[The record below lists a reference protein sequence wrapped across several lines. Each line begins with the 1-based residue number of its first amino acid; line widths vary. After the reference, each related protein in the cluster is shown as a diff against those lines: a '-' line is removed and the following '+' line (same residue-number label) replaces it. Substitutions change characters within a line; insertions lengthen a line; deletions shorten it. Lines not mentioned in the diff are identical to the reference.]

1 MSKLSQKMQKMQE
14 TPFEYLVFSGGGAKG
29 AIYSGVYEG
38 LTDANIVAEF
48 DHVLPPIDL
57 MEHYEE
63 MYPGTLSKLIA
74 MAEKEQAHKHKMNI
88 KSIEVYEEV
97 TKKGRISAIIFIM
110 MVCLS
115 VIILS
120 LLGHVIIA
128 SVFSSSVFLGIG
140 IGSFLS
146 SMKFARKK
154 DYIRK
159 QN

>member
-1 MSKLSQKMQKMQE
+1 
-14 TPFEYLVFSGGGAKG
+14 
-29 AIYSGVYEG
+29 
-38 LTDANIVAEF
+38 
-48 DHVLPPIDL
+48 
-57 MEHYEE
+57 
-63 MYPGTLSKLIA
+63 

-88 KSIEVYEEV
+88 KIIEVYEEV

>member
-1 MSKLSQKMQKMQE
+1 MKENKKFFANNNRLN
-14 TPFEYLVFSGGGAKG
+14 KG
-29 AIYSGVYEG
+29 HTKV
-38 LTDANIVAEF
+38 TDSIKKFDNNYYNKKF